1 MGVMSTV
8 YDCSDPH
15 QMLAGTREA
24 RAALAKGELVVI
36 PTDTVYGVAS
46 DAFSVGGVARLLE
59 AKGRTRQ
66 SPPPVLVPNTQT
78 LRALAANVPTLVEL
92 LVDTFWPGPLTIVC
106 EAQPSLHWDLG
117 ETHGTVALRSPE
129 HPLTL
134 ELLRETGPLAVSSA
148 NLTGHPAPVTAAG
161 AQAMLGESV
170 AVYLDG
176 GEASA
181 AGLASTIVDVRGL
194 TDTGGEL
201 RVLRAGPITTNDLQ
215 AVLPAVTIMSQSAT

>member
-1 MGVMSTV
+1 MSTV
-8 YDCSDPH
+8 FDCSDP
-15 QMLAGTREA
+15 QQLLAGTREA
-24 RAALAKGELVVI
+24 RAALAKGELVVF
-36 PTDTVYGVAS
+36 PTDTVYGVAA
-46 DAFSVGGVARLLE
+46 DAFNAGGVTRLLE

-78 LRALAANVPTLVEL
+78 LRALAAHVPALVEV
-92 LVDTFWPGPLTIVC
+92 LVEKFWPGPLTIVC

-117 ETHGTVALRSPE
+117 ETQGTVALRSPQ

-176 GEASA
+176 GESSA
-181 AGLASTIVDVRGL
+181 EGLASTIVDVRGL
-194 TDTGGEL
+194 TDDGGEL
-201 RVLRAGPITTNDLQ
+201 RVLRVGPVSVNDLQ
-215 AVLPAVTIMSQSAT
+215 ALLPSVTILEQLAK